1 MRHRSVHV
9 ARQVEASARNAK
21 KVCRCQHAGFGAF
34 VTTKHGLRHIGG
46 TEKQALHFQGCP
58 HSDLGRTAGA
68 ISDTTRHA
76 RTATYHRLVT
86 EWEKEALDM
95 KAAQARYLK
104 RKQKA

>member
-58 HSDLGRTAGA
+58 HSDLARTVGQLSPARRAIHRTA
-68 ISDTTRHA
+68 
-76 RTATYHRLVT
+76 YLRLVR
-86 EWEKEALDM
+86 EWEEEALAM